1 MNTKLNIKSDKKNMN
16 FSEVYLKMSSMRQNI
31 HDKAWLRI
39 KIILILINL
48 QPNCKGIKVA

>member
-1 MNTKLNIKSDKKNMN
+1 MNTKLNLKSDKKNMN

>member
-31 HDKAWLRI
+31 HDKA
-39 KIILILINL
+39 
-48 QPNCKGIKVA
+48 